1 MEVSLSVLR
10 SHFSLE
16 TAQEFLDVYIR
27 ALLGEA
33 S

>member
-16 TAQEFLDVYIR
+16 NAREFLDRYVEG
-27 ALLGEA
+27 LLVEA
-33 S
+33 A